1 MKCFELRKETRF
13 IKINVLLLLSLC
25 LSAQNKGEDKDKDE
39 DTKDHNGSAEA
50 EDTKP
55 RALHKTLSI
64 FLRNLAP
71 SITKQEVESVSRSNV
86 LQITSTDMLWECC

>member
-1 MKCFELRKETRF
+1 MCGNEVILAYL
-13 IKINVLLLLSLC
+13 ISCC
-25 LSAQNKGEDKDKDE
+25 LSAQNKGEDKEE
-39 DTKDHNGSAEA
+39 DTKEHNGSAEA

-86 LQITSTDMLWECC
+86 PHVTSHTSMDILSESCR